1 MRYEWNESKRVV
13 NLRKHGVDFGDCH
26 VVFET
31 DGALT
36 IEDARDYDERRYIT
50 IGWLREHLVVIAHT
64 VRDDTIRIISARK
77 ASTHEYRLYFQQI
90 GRH

>member
-1 MRYEWNESKRVV
+1 MQYEWDEDKRVA
-13 NLRKHGVDFGDCH
+13 NLGKHGIDFGDCH
-26 VVFET
+26 AVFET

-36 IEDARDYDERRYIT
+36 IEDARDYDEQRYIT

-64 VRDDTIRIISARK
+64 ERGDTIRIISARK
-77 ASTHEYRLYFQQI
+77 ASTHEYRLYFQQT